1 MTVPGYGKPS
11 AMGMNLY
18 GAVQQAAPYAG
29 HHSGA
34 GAGAAG
40 QGFAGPTFVNTQLD
54 GVAVD
59 DLHETG
65 IDALREARMRL
76 DDGAPSCDGRG
87 VGIGHDLHRPEE
99 RRVGKEGVSTGR
111 SRW

>member
-54 GVAVD
+54 GVEVD

-65 IDALREARMRL
+65 IDALREERMRSEEHTSELQSIMRTSYAVFCL
-76 DDGAPSCDGRG
+76 DKK
-87 VGIGHDLHRPEE
+87 H
-99 RRVGKEGVSTGR
+99 T
-111 SRW
+111 